1 MDTEKLFKLNSAE
14 SEIFVEL
21 QLVLSNRL
29 TELVGLIKAG
39 YGIYPEVLNAV
50 LMLGEEKYI
59 SEILSAGQHEKYSEQ
74 KLLAWLLA
82 YYENDWIEKV
92 GEYRLIRIARNHL
105 SAEEC
110 EKYQLWEALKYTNKT
125 DALDVLAKNKGIDFI
140 KQWYEELLSY
150 PDYSTERNA
159 TLQKIEAFLSQKQE
173 FEFLYE
179 HECSTVLGQSISGCE
194 YVALKG
200 NYKLLLSFISWNG
213 YFTHWNKCK
222 EYCFG
227 VLERAEAS
235 LSPEELKRF
244 KEARRRFQ

>member
-1 MDTEKLFKLNSAE
+1 MNTEKLFRLNSAE

-74 KLLAWLLA
+74 NLLAWLQG
-82 YYENDWIEKV
+82 YYEENWKDKV
-92 GEYRLIRIARNHL
+92 GEYGFIRIARNHL
-105 SAEEC
+105 TSKEC
-110 EKYQLWEALKYTNKT
+110 EKHQLWDALKYTNKAF
-125 DALDVLAKNKGIDFI
+125 ALEVLAKNKGIEFI
-140 KQWYEELLSY
+140 KQYYIDKFWNKPLSSCDKEEARRV
-150 PDYSTERNA
+150 E
-159 TLQKIEAFLSQKQE
+159 KFLCDKQE
-173 FEFLYE
+173 NNFLYAYDCFE
-179 HECSTVLGQSISGCE
+179 TLGSSLSGCQ

-200 NYKLLLSFISWNG
+200 NYNLLLNFISWYG
-213 YFTHWNKCK
+213 YFADWKKCRT
-222 EYCFG
+222 YCLG

-244 KEARRRFQ
+244 KDFQRRFR